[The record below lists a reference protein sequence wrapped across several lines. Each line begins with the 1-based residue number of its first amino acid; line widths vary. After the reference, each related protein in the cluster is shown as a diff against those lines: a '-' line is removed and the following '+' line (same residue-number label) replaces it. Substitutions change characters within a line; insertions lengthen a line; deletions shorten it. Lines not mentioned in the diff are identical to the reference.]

1 MQLGLVVAIQSSRT
15 GERTMK
21 RSPGLLYV
29 SVVIMPLCLSGMARA
44 AITEQDKDFLMKAA
58 QANVNEIRFSA
69 LAKAKAS
76 RPEVKTFAG
85 KAVTDHRM
93 LQKKLR
99 PFAIA
104 WSVTLPTALDAEHR
118 ALYKKLRKLSGAAFD
133 KAYMDV
139 MDTDHNATLE
149 AFTHEVN
156 IASDPDF
163 KDTVISEKSVIAAHT
178 NMADD
183 LKSKL

>member
-1 MQLGLVVAIQSSRT
+1 
-15 GERTMK
+15 MK
-21 RSPGLLYV
+21 RSPGLWYV
-29 SVVIMPLCLSGMARA
+29 SAVTVTLCFTAIARA
-44 AITEQDKDFLMKAA
+44 AITEQDKVFLMKAA
-58 QANVNEIRFSA
+58 QANVNEIRFSV
-69 LAKAKAS
+69 LAKARAS
-76 RPEVKTFAG
+76 RPDVKAFAG
-85 KAVTDHRM
+85 KMVTDHTL

-99 PFAIA
+99 PFAMA
-104 WSVTLPTALDAEHR
+104 WSVTLPRTLDAQHR
-118 ALYKKLRKLSGAAFD
+118 ASYKNLRKLSGAAFD

-156 IASDPDF
+156 IVSDPDF
-163 KDTVISEKSVIAAHT
+163 KSTVIGEKSVIAAHT